1 MGIGNEKAFT
11 LAAANTELLFAMPI
25 YRCQLTQWQVLNR
38 QLKEVILA
46 KKAVCKGIVRSNQLG
61 WHSKLDLHTWDDAS
75 INVLMTL
82 VKSAATQF
90 LTDVSLY
97 SGRLDPAGWQVEAW
111 ANVNSSGAS
120 NRKHTHDTKSGV
132 ILSSFYYVC
141 TGNPVSDEW
150 TGHTWFESRGN
161 IPDYFR
167 FQPELFSRTVD
178 NKPKEGELILFPSWL
193 PHGVREYR
201 GEGERISIAVNL
213 WHRDISLTKSTDQPS
228 PQWAWRCF
236 PGLMNRL
243 KQWRDN

>member
-1 MGIGNEKAFT
+1 MRSLCPRRKV
-11 LAAANTELLFAMPI
+11 
-25 YRCQLTQWQVLNR
+25 WSKSWNR
-38 QLKEVILA
+38 T
-46 KKAVCKGIVRSNQLG
+46 RSSDSRSTG
-61 WHSKLDLHTWDDAS
+61 PWRRRDD
-75 INVLMTL
+75 NNFKPRET
-82 VKSAATQF
+82 T
-90 LTDVSLY
+90 T
-97 SGRLDPAGWQVEAW
+97 
-111 ANVNSSGAS
+111 
-120 NRKHTHDTKSGV
+120 KHTHDTKSGV